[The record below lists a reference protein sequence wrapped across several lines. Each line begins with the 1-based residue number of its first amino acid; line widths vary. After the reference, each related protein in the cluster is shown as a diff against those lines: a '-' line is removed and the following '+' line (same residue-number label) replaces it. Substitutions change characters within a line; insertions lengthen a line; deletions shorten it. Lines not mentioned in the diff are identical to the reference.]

1 MNKEKKLHEMSI
13 EQLGELFPIII
24 SDPSEKWPQIYQA
37 ERKLILESI
46 PEAYI
51 ERIDHIGSTAVPD
64 LKAKPTIDILLQVSK
79 NSNAN
84 EIITA
89 FKNLGYHYTEQPDN
103 PPPHMM
109 FVKGYTEQGFKGQ
122 AYHVHVR
129 YKGDWNEIYFRDY
142 LIKHKNIAK
151 EYEELKLKLAAKYKN
166 NREEYTNAKTDFIEK
181 VNRLAKMNN
190 AQKSISC
197 S

>member
-1 MNKEKKLHEMSI
+1 MQKEKSLHEMSI

-46 PEAYI
+46 PEANF
-51 ERIDHIGSTAVPD
+51 EKIDHIGSTAVPG

-89 FKNLGYHYTEQPDN
+89 FKKLGYHYTKQPDN

-109 FVKGYTEQGFKGQ
+109 FVKGYTEEGFKGQ

-142 LIKHKNIAK
+142 LIKNKNIAR

-181 VNRLAKMNN
+181 VNKLAK
-190 AQKSISC
+190 
-197 S
+197 